1 MKLFQSHKTMPT
13 TALMYHEIQPGDE
26 TTNSYALTQGQFE
39 QQLRYMSE
47 NGYRSGSFADYWRD
61 DRDSEEDNGTRRVV
75 IITFDDAHLTNY
87 TVAFPALQKYGMTA
101 CFFIPT
107 AFVGRGPGEV
117 GMANLEE
124 MARHGNEIQ
133 SHSHSHPFLSS
144 LTREEVLDELG
155 QSRDILEQGLGH
167 RVDRIACPGG
177 RYNST
182 VLDAAREAGYRGVCT
197 SRPGYNRR
205 EPGCEFYVFD
215 RILMAGATPSREF
228 QRLIARDRRALTR
241 RLAGYHLKG
250 GVRSILGDRLYHRV
264 WEKVWWPS

>member
-1 MKLFQSHKTMPT
+1 MPT

-26 TTNSYALTQGQFE
+26 TTNSYALTARQFE
-39 QQLRYMSE
+39 QHLRTMSE
-47 NGYRSGSFADYWRD
+47 NGYRSGSFAEYWRD
-61 DRDSEEDNGTRRVV
+61 DRNGEDRDRKVV

-117 GMANLEE
+117 DMTHLDE

-144 LTREEVLDELG
+144 LPRKEVLDELR
-155 QSRDILEQGLGH
+155 QSRDVLEQGLG
-167 RVDRIACPGG
+167 RPVDRIACPGG

-205 EPGCEFYVFD
+205 EPGRAFYVFD
-215 RILMAGATPSREF
+215 RILMAGATPAREF
-228 QRLIARDRRALTR
+228 QKLIARDRGALTR
-241 RLAGYHLKG
+241 RLASYRLKG
-250 GVRSILGDRLYHRV
+250 GVRSMLGDRLYHRV